1 MADPSEDDLLF
12 GPKPDSDDEMEA
24 HFDQGGSIIS
34 GRGRMF
40 VDTNADFQWAHPFS
54 SAAAA
59 AYDFGDDAAHAFQR
73 HTFAGQLSRLKVLP
87 DSSNVLDPIDPFFD
101 VFDELTEAELRDPEF
116 MDEASQILRQSE
128 LDRLRTKMQW
138 NSYYDTALSN
148 AGGVAQFIG
157 TAVDL
162 DMLAPFGI
170 PLKLAGRVKTAVA
183 GGAVVGGTTGIVEA
197 ARVSLDPEASTSELY
212 TPVAASAFLGFALGG
227 LLAKPLKNQ
236 NAARV
241 INASNKVVDSGEL
254 SAVKAAADDVQRTM
268 DSELDAANNITAE
281 EIRKRYLDFAL
292 NDEWHMTR
300 HGRDE
305 AEEIFETGP
314 SSRTDEPTKAELDRL
329 RADDAGAAPL
339 YSSSDIRK
347 ALANLARTTE
357 EQASRENLLSNPEL
371 MKAKADEVGLSVD
384 EMVDLTRTNLNN
396 AKPVLKSLQETVDS
410 PEFKSSQK
418 SASERTDSL
427 GIKFSEARDEIP
439 FSGGGKDTQTPEFKN
454 WFKESKIVDKG
465 GRPLV
470 VYHGSR
476 SDIESFDPSVAKA
489 TGEDGQVGTYFTEDP
504 DYAHTY
510 AMFSGLTQRN
520 RGKPAA
526 GQTIY
531 PVYLSLQNP
540 LIIKNPTFWESVKQR
555 VRDRNKSRTERQ
567 LDEIDI
573 KAKTALITKMRR
585 DELEAQGYDGIINER
600 ANEIIAFRPT
610 QIKSTFNKGTHDPE
624 NPRIDEIPF
633 SGGDEAAAAAP
644 KPKTPPI
651 VKERGRWQ
659 PVKNAI
665 TTTAAKIGTQFP
677 YFRVLE
683 NKLYGIP
690 ETNKLAD
697 ELSEEMHRL
706 AGTPT
711 ITEGG
716 GAKPG
721 VDIRQQQYSGLY
733 DQAMRSA
740 SDVYRE
746 YRGKRPGGEGA
757 LRMAAMEGKDFITNT
772 ADRLRGNEAGV
783 PFKVSDFYNWM
794 AYASAHNRKFDAAV
808 NETETIRDLFRER
821 GWGEAEWN
829 TVVNGLDRI
838 QDNFLNKIG
847 DELSAERMVGTDGAI
862 RRAEVAEEV
871 AANYDKRAGTL
882 KTEMEKLPDG
892 DGLKGLLKSITD
904 DLEVRADAQRS
915 NAMHEM
921 LAAGDPE
928 TAMKHMLK
936 MVSITLKKQLGSTR
950 GRSDLKDIKS
960 IRDDLAAAI
969 ERIKI
974 LEGMKVLDR
983 ADLENAIQIM
993 DRVQKSLPG
1002 TSRSVRN
1009 KNFEDEPWA
1018 YEYKEMKADLD
1029 HGLKQVEHAENK
1041 NLKDM
1046 PRKDENYF
1054 PRLNRA
1060 DRIDQNRGV
1069 LKEMV
1074 IKRMREDPQ
1083 VRGRPTSLAAE
1094 DIAERAEN
1102 VIENMRGRAIR
1113 VDTEGVMD
1121 ARRPGSPSNVI
1132 SRQSPLYDR
1141 DLLGRSPE
1149 ESFIETDIRQV
1160 LQAYINR
1167 VGPAISMTKEYG
1179 DSSMFRQLIS
1189 MDEKIDNA
1197 MLDAVRRG
1205 DGATATAIRAEGDAI
1220 LESFK
1225 DMRSGVL
1232 KTRGFHED
1240 PSTLSYRTIRVLKNA
1255 GITSLMGR
1263 AGQLAAADMGRLGL
1277 AMQMR
1282 DMIALASAK
1291 WNNPEEVGMAW
1302 AQAQLAGDVS
1312 ETAISARAAATHDIG
1327 GGAYLATKFE
1337 KWMEKFATGTFI
1349 ASGLTPF
1356 TDMLKGTVSIFTH
1369 SEILRLS
1376 QAASEGTI
1384 RLMDRELP
1392 KQIGE
1397 YLLRPNA
1404 NIVSGRNKARIGAQ
1418 HSRKNKIIEYD
1429 EALIRSQ
1436 FKDKVW
1442 MTPRIKGVDALPAN
1456 AFKDPEHW
1464 FRFNLMHE
1472 WMHAKYPKR
1481 TGEATAA
1488 YENRMNR
1495 EAMRRL
1501 PFLDLPKKNQP
1512 TMLERL
1518 RRFGIEEED
1527 AIALNAEWQ
1536 KHGGAGPSIEG
1547 STHQFLN
1554 VAETEKWTDAR
1565 LRNLFRGAVSHEARQ
1580 IITTPTIATKPM
1592 FMDNNLWSYLLQFQ
1606 NFPITATFTSTARM
1620 FQTPKEKAMH
1630 RMVAGM
1636 LMGGWLVQNLRSGE
1650 FDTDF
1655 TDQALRAIDYS
1666 GVVPLIFSVNNVAEI
1681 GLGVGLRPLLSDSE
1695 SVMRDVSPV
1704 ERVGPLVGPYGS
1716 NILRMLST
1724 LPEGEAA
1731 DITKGLMRLSPFAN
1745 LWANQVPELMTK
1757 AAERVDEA
1765 GN

>member
-24 HFDQGGSIIS
+24 HFAQGGSIIS

-227 LLAKPLKNQ
+227 LLGKPLNNQ

-281 EIRKRYLDFAL
+281 EIRKRYLD
-292 NDEWHMTR
+292 
-300 HGRDE
+300 RDE
-305 AEEIFETGP
+305 AEEVFEAGP

-347 ALANLARTTE
+347 ALANLARTTK
-357 EQASRENLLSNPEL
+357 EQASREKLLSNPEL

-418 SASERTDSL
+418 SARERTDSL

-439 FSGGGKDTQTPEFKN
+439 FSGGDEG
-454 WFKESKIVDKG
+454 
-465 GRPLV
+465 
-470 VYHGSR
+470 
-476 SDIESFDPSVAKA
+476 VA
-489 TGEDGQVGTYFTEDP
+489 P
-504 DYAHTY
+504 
-510 AMFSGLTQRN
+510 
-520 RGKPAA
+520 
-526 GQTIY
+526 
-531 PVYLSLQNP
+531 
-540 LIIKNPTFWESVKQR
+540 
-555 VRDRNKSRTERQ
+555 
-567 LDEIDI
+567 
-573 KAKTALITKMRR
+573 
-585 DELEAQGYDGIINER
+585 
-600 ANEIIAFRPT
+600 
-610 QIKSTFNKGTHDPE
+610 
-624 NPRIDEIPF
+624 
-633 SGGDEAAAAAP
+633 AP
-644 KPKTPPI
+644 KPETPPI
-651 VKERGRWQ
+651 VMERGRWQ
-659 PVKNAI
+659 PAKNAI
-665 TTTAAKIGTQFP
+665 TTAAAKIGTQFP

-1083 VRGRPTSLAAE
+1083 VRGRPTSLADE

-1102 VIENMRGRAIR
+1102 AIENMRGRAIR

>member
-24 HFDQGGSIIS
+24 HFAQGGSIIS

-40 VDTNADFQWAHPFS
+40 VDTNADFQWANPFS

-73 HTFAGQLSRLKVLP
+73 HTLAGQLSRLKVLP

-101 VFDELTEAELRDPEF
+101 VFDELTEPELRNPEF
-116 MDEASQILRQSE
+116 MAEASQILRQPE

-170 PLKLAGRVKTAVA
+170 PLKLARRVKTAVA

-197 ARVSLDPEASTSELY
+197 ARVSLDPEASTSEIY

-227 LLAKPLKNQ
+227 LLAKPLNNQ

-241 INASNKVVDSGEL
+241 INANNKVVDSGEL

-281 EIRKRYLDFAL
+281 EIRKRYLD
-292 NDEWHMTR
+292 
-300 HGRDE
+300 RDKSE
-305 AEEIFETGP
+305 DVFETAAKG
-314 SSRTDEPTKAELDRL
+314 
-329 RADDAGAAPL
+329 ADDA
-339 YSSSDIRK
+339 
-347 ALANLARTTE
+347 
-357 EQASRENLLSNPEL
+357 
-371 MKAKADEVGLSVD
+371 
-384 EMVDLTRTNLNN
+384 
-396 AKPVLKSLQETVDS
+396 
-410 PEFKSSQK
+410 
-418 SASERTDSL
+418 
-427 GIKFSEARDEIP
+427 DEIP

-454 WFKESKIVDKG
+454 WFKESKIVDKR

-476 SDIESFDPSVAKA
+476 ADIESFDPSLN
-489 TGEDGQVGTYFTEDP
+489 EPPRDIDGVSYGDTRQVGIYFTADA
-504 DYAHTY
+504 DYARTY
-510 AMFSGLTQRN
+510 AMFSGVAESN
-520 RGKPAA
+520 RGKRAA

-531 PVYLSLQNP
+531 PVHLSIQNP
-540 LIIKNPTFWESVKQR
+540 LVIKDRSFWEKIKDKATKNKKTR
-555 VRDRNKSRTERQ
+555 EMETHDRRGQS
-567 LDEIDI
+567 
-573 KAKTALITKMRR
+573 ALITKDRR
-585 DELEAQGYDGIINER
+585 EKLEAQGYDGIINES

-610 QIKSTFNKGTHDPE
+610 QIKSTFNKGTYDPE

-633 SGGDEAAAAAP
+633 SGGDEGAAAP
-644 KPKTPPI
+644 APKPETPPI
-651 VKERGRWQ
+651 VMERGRWQ
-659 PVKNAI
+659 PAKNAL
-665 TTTAAKIGTQFP
+665 TTAAAKIGTQFP

-706 AGTPT
+706 VGTPT
-711 ITEGG
+711 LTEGG

-721 VDIRQQQYSGLY
+721 VDIMQQQYSGLY
-733 DQAMRSA
+733 DQAIRSA
-740 SDVYRE
+740 SRVYRE
-746 YRGKRPGGEGA
+746 DYRGNRPGGEGA
-757 LRMAAMEGKDFITNT
+757 LRMAGMQLKDSLTNI

-794 AYASAHNRKFDAAV
+794 AYASAYNRKFDAAV

-829 TVVNGLDRI
+829 TVVKGLDRI
-838 QDNFLNKIG
+838 QDDFLNKIG
-847 DELSAERMVGTDGAI
+847 DELSAERMIGTDGAI

-871 AANYDKRAGTL
+871 AANYDKRVETL
-882 KTEMEKLPDG
+882 KAEMEKLPDG

-928 TAMKHMLK
+928 TAMRHMLK

-960 IRDDLAAAI
+960 IRDDLSAAI
-969 ERIKI
+969 ERIKV

-1002 TSRSVRN
+1002 TSRSIRN

-1069 LKEMV
+1069 LKEIVMQ
-1074 IKRMREDPQ
+1074 RMREDPQ
-1083 VRGRPTSLAAE
+1083 VRGRPTSLADE

-1179 DSSMFRQLIS
+1179 DSSMFRKLIS

-1205 DGATATAIRAEGDAI
+1205 DGATATAIRAEGDTI

-1277 AMQMR
+1277 AMQIR
-1282 DMIALASAK
+1282 DMIALGSAK

-1312 ETAISARAAATHDIG
+1312 ETAISARAASLHDIG
-1327 GGAYLATKFE
+1327 GGAYNATKFE
-1337 KWMEKFATGTFI
+1337 KWMERFATGTFI

-1442 MTPRIKGVDALPAN
+1442 MTPRVKGVDALPAN

-1547 STHQFLN
+1547 STHRFLN

-1620 FQTPKEKAMH
+1620 LQTPKEKAMH

-1636 LMGGWLVQNLRSGE
+1636 LMGGYLVQNLRSGD

-1695 SVMRDVSPV
+1695 SVMRDVSPL
-1704 ERVGPLVGPYGS
+1704 EQAGPLVGPYGG
-1716 NILRMLST
+1716 NILRMLGTLSDDEIEST
-1724 LPEGEAA
+1724 
-1731 DITKGLMRLSPFAN
+1731 TKGLMRLMPFAN
-1745 LWANQVPELMTK
+1745 LWANPVPPLMIN
-1757 AAERVDEA
+1757 AAELADEA

>member
-24 HFDQGGSIIS
+24 HFAQGGSIIS

-73 HTFAGQLSRLKVLP
+73 HTLAGQLSRLKVLP
-87 DSSNVLDPIDPFFD
+87 DSSDVLDPIDPFFD
-101 VFDELTEAELRDPEF
+101 VFDELTPAELRDPDF
-116 MDEASQILRQSE
+116 MDEASQIIRQSD

-170 PLKLAGRVKTAVA
+170 PLKVAGRLKTAVA
-183 GGAVVGGTTGIVEA
+183 GGVVVGGTTATVEA
-197 ARVSLDPEASTSELY
+197 ARVSLDPEASSSELY

-227 LLAKPLKNQ
+227 LLGKPLNNQ

-254 SAVKAAADDVQRTM
+254 SAVKAAAADVQRTM

-281 EIRKRYLDFAL
+281 EIRKRYLD
-292 NDEWHMTR
+292 
-300 HGRDE
+300 RDKSE
-305 AEEIFETGP
+305 DVFETAAKG
-314 SSRTDEPTKAELDRL
+314 
-329 RADDAGAAPL
+329 ADDA
-339 YSSSDIRK
+339 
-347 ALANLARTTE
+347 
-357 EQASRENLLSNPEL
+357 
-371 MKAKADEVGLSVD
+371 
-384 EMVDLTRTNLNN
+384 
-396 AKPVLKSLQETVDS
+396 
-410 PEFKSSQK
+410 
-418 SASERTDSL
+418 
-427 GIKFSEARDEIP
+427 
-439 FSGGGKDTQTPEFKN
+439 
-454 WFKESKIVDKG
+454 
-465 GRPLV
+465 
-470 VYHGSR
+470 
-476 SDIESFDPSVAKA
+476 
-489 TGEDGQVGTYFTEDP
+489 
-504 DYAHTY
+504 
-510 AMFSGLTQRN
+510 
-520 RGKPAA
+520 
-526 GQTIY
+526 
-531 PVYLSLQNP
+531 
-540 LIIKNPTFWESVKQR
+540 
-555 VRDRNKSRTERQ
+555 
-567 LDEIDI
+567 
-573 KAKTALITKMRR
+573 
-585 DELEAQGYDGIINER
+585 
-600 ANEIIAFRPT
+600 
-610 QIKSTFNKGTHDPE
+610 
-624 NPRIDEIPF
+624 DEIPF
-633 SGGDEAAAAAP
+633 SGGDEGAAAAAP
-644 KPKTPPI
+644 KPETPP
-651 VKERGRWQ
+651 VVMERGRWQ

-716 GAKPG
+716 GMKPG
-721 VDIRQQQYSGLY
+721 VDIMQQQYSGLY
-733 DQAMRSA
+733 DRAMRSA
-740 SDVYRE
+740 SRVYRE
-746 YRGKRPGGEGA
+746 DYRGNRPGGEGA

-829 TVVNGLDRI
+829 TVVKGLDRI
-838 QDNFLNKIG
+838 QDDFLNKIG

-871 AANYDKRAGTL
+871 AANYDKRVGTL
-882 KTEMEKLPDG
+882 KAEMEKLPDG

-928 TAMKHMLK
+928 TAMRHMLK

-969 ERIKI
+969 ERIKV

-1083 VRGRPTSLAAE
+1083 VRGRPTSLADE

-1121 ARRPGSPSNVI
+1121 AKRPGSPSNVI

-1205 DGATATAIRAEGDAI
+1205 DGATATAIRAEGDTI

-1263 AGQLAAADMGRLGL
+1263 AGQLAAADSGRLGL

-1312 ETAISARAAATHDIG
+1312 ETAISARAASLHDIG
-1327 GGAYLATKFE
+1327 GGAYNATKFE

-1384 RLMDRELP
+1384 RMMDRELP

-1397 YLLRPNA
+1397 YSLRPNN
-1404 NIVSGRNKARIGAQ
+1404 NIISGRNKARIGAQ
-1418 HSRKNKIIEYD
+1418 HSRKNKTIEYD

-1442 MTPRIKGVDALPAN
+1442 MTPRVKGVDALPAN

-1547 STHQFLN
+1547 STHRFLN

-1620 FQTPKEKAMH
+1620 LQTPKEKAMH

-1636 LMGGWLVQNLRSGE
+1636 LMGGYLVQNLRSGQ

-1655 TDQALRAIDYS
+1655 TDQALRAVDYS
-1666 GVVPLIFSVNNVAEI
+1666 GVVPLIFAVNNPVEI

-1695 SVMRDVSPV
+1695 SVVRDVSPV
-1704 ERVGPLVGPYGS
+1704 ERVGPLVGPYGG
-1716 NILRMLST
+1716 NILRMLGTLSDDEIEST
-1724 LPEGEAA
+1724 
-1731 DITKGLMRLSPFAN
+1731 TKGLMRLVPFAN
-1745 LWANQVPELMTK
+1745 LWGNPVPRLMTK
-1757 AAERVDEA
+1757 GAELADEA

>member
-1 MADPSEDDLLF
+1 MSEPVFITTDPNDVPDGVSEEEFARRYGELSWQIP
-12 GPKPDSDDEMEA
+12 GV
-24 HFDQGGSIIS
+24 Q
-34 GRGRMF
+34 RGM
-40 VDTNADFQWAHPFS
+40 VDPNADWQFS
-54 SAAAA
+54 SPISSAVDAVG
-59 AYDFGDDAAHAFQR
+59 DFFEDSAHAFAR
-73 HTFAGQLSRLKVLP
+73 STWAGQLARNKILP
-87 DSSNVLDPIDPFFD
+87 DSPDFLDPVDPDFN
-101 VFDELTEAELRDPEF
+101 VFDELTEAELRNPEF
-116 MDEASQILRQSE
+116 MDEAAGILRQAG
-128 LDRLRTKMQW
+128 LDRLRAKMQW
-138 NSYYDTALSN
+138 NAYHNLHLSN
-148 AGGVAQFIG
+148 AGGIAQFLGAAI
-157 TAVDL
+157 DL
-162 DMLAPFGI
+162 DVMAPFGI
-170 PLKLAGRVKTAVA
+170 PTKVAGKLKTALS
-183 GGAVVGGTTGIVEA
+183 GGAIVGGTTLAVETG
-197 ARVSLDPEASTSELY
+197 RVATDPEASASELY
-212 TPVAASAFLGFALGG
+212 MPVAASSFLGFALGG
-227 LLAKPLKNQ
+227 LIGKPLNGQ

-254 SAVKAAADDVQRTM
+254 SAVKAAAGDVQRTM
-268 DSELDAANNITAE
+268 DSELDAANNVTAE
-281 EIRKRYLDFAL
+281 EIRKRYLKPED
-292 NDEWHMTR
+292 
-300 HGRDE
+300 
-305 AEEIFETGP
+305 
-314 SSRTDEPTKAELDRL
+314 TDE
-329 RADDAGAAPL
+329 
-339 YSSSDIRK
+339 
-347 ALANLARTTE
+347 
-357 EQASRENLLSNPEL
+357 
-371 MKAKADEVGLSVD
+371 V
-384 EMVDLTRTNLNN
+384 
-396 AKPVLKSLQETVDS
+396 
-410 PEFKSSQK
+410 
-418 SASERTDSL
+418 
-427 GIKFSEARDEIP
+427 
-439 FSGGGKDTQTPEFKN
+439 
-454 WFKESKIVDKG
+454 
-465 GRPLV
+465 
-470 VYHGSR
+470 
-476 SDIESFDPSVAKA
+476 
-489 TGEDGQVGTYFTEDP
+489 
-504 DYAHTY
+504 
-510 AMFSGLTQRN
+510 
-520 RGKPAA
+520 
-526 GQTIY
+526 
-531 PVYLSLQNP
+531 
-540 LIIKNPTFWESVKQR
+540 
-555 VRDRNKSRTERQ
+555 
-567 LDEIDI
+567 
-573 KAKTALITKMRR
+573 
-585 DELEAQGYDGIINER
+585 
-600 ANEIIAFRPT
+600 
-610 QIKSTFNKGTHDPE
+610 
-624 NPRIDEIPF
+624 PF
-633 SGGDEAAAAAP
+633 SGGDESAAAP
-644 KPKTPPI
+644 APKPETPSI

-659 PVKNAI
+659 PAKNAI
-665 TTTAAKIGTQFP
+665 TTAAAKIGTQFP

-711 ITEGG
+711 LTEGG
-716 GAKPG
+716 GMKPG
-721 VDIRQQQYSGLY
+721 VDIMQQQYSGLY

-740 SDVYRE
+740 SRVYRE
-746 YRGKRPGGEGA
+746 DYRGNRPGGEGA
-757 LRMAAMEGKDFITNT
+757 LRMAAMQGKDFITNT
-772 ADRLRGNEAGV
+772 ADRLRGNEVGV
-783 PFKVSDFYNWM
+783 PFKVTDFYNWM
-794 AYASAHNRKFDAAV
+794 AYASAHNRKFDASV
-808 NETETIRDLFRER
+808 NETETIRDLFREK
-821 GWGEAEWN
+821 GWGEAEWA
-829 TVVNGLDRI
+829 TVVKGLDRI
-838 QDNFLNKIG
+838 QDDFLNKIG
-847 DELSAERMVGTDGAI
+847 DELSAERMIGTDGAV

-892 DGLKGLLKSITD
+892 DSLKGLLKSITD

-928 TAMKHMLK
+928 TAMRHMLK
-936 MVSITLKKQLGSTR
+936 LVSITLKRQLGSTR
-950 GRSDLKDIKS
+950 GRSDLEGIKD

-969 ERIKI
+969 ERIKA

-1060 DRIDQNRGV
+1060 DRIDQNRGG
-1069 LKEMV
+1069 LKELV
-1074 IKRMREDPQ
+1074 IKRMQEDPQ

-1205 DGATATAIRAEGDAI
+1205 DSATATAIRKEGDAI

-1240 PSTLSYRTIRVLKNA
+1240 PSTLSYRAIRVLKNA
-1255 GITSLMGR
+1255 GIASLMGR

-1327 GGAYLATKFE
+1327 GGAYNATKFE
-1337 KWMEKFATGTFI
+1337 RFMEKSATTTFI
-1349 ASGLTPF
+1349 GSGLTPF
-1356 TDMLKGTVSIFTH
+1356 TDALKGIVSIFTH

-1397 YLLRPNA
+1397 YLLRPKT
-1404 NIVSGRNKARIGAQ
+1404 NILSGRNKKRIGAQ
-1418 HSRKNKIIEYD
+1418 HSRKDKIIEYD

-1436 FKDKVW
+1436 FKEKVW
-1442 MTPRIKGVDALPAN
+1442 MTPRIKGVDALPAS

-1495 EAMRRL
+1495 EAMRRM

-1518 RRFGIEEED
+1518 RRFGVEEED

-1547 STHQFLN
+1547 STHRFLN

-1636 LMGGWLVQNLRSGE
+1636 LMGGYFVQNLRSGD

-1655 TDQALRAIDYS
+1655 TDQALRAVDYS
-1666 GVVPLIFSVNNVAEI
+1666 GVIPLIFSANNIAEI
-1681 GLGVGLRPLLSDSE
+1681 GLGIGLRPLLSDSE
-1695 SVMRDVSPV
+1695 SVMRDVSPL
-1704 ERVGPLVGPYGS
+1704 ERAGPLVGPFGG
-1716 NILRMLST
+1716 NILRALGT

-1745 LWANQVPELMTK
+1745 LWMNPVPPLMIK
-1757 AAERVDEA
+1757 SAEIADDA